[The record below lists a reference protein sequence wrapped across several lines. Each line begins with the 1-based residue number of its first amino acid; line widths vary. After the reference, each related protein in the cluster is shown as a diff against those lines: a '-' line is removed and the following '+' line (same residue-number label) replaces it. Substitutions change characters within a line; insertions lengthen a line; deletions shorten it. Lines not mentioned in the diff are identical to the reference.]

1 MTELEQFANN
11 LILPKSHKRRLL
23 VETKFSKKYAMENL
37 FLEFAVDLKI
47 KIDEEKYPNHV
58 FLFKND
64 ECYFYFNLKNRRFYV
79 EYDKIWSIFQSKFE
93 LNYIDIKSFMK
104 YMLERHFKL
113 MGFTPSL
120 GSIHFTVQL
129 ERHFKL
135 MGFTP
140 IKNSWQISQRLERHF
155 KLMDFTNQF

>member
-47 KIDEEKYPNHV
+47 KIDQKKYPNCV

-79 EYDKIWSIFQSKFE
+79 EYDKIWSIFQSKFQ
-93 LNYIDIKSFMK
+93 LNYNDIQPFMK

-113 MGFTPSL
+113 MDFTPL
-120 GSIHFTVQL
+120 
-129 ERHFKL
+129 FK
-135 MGFTP
+135 
-140 IKNSWQISQRLERHF
+140 QITGAVTLERHF
-155 KLMDFTNQF
+155 KLMDFTPHR